1 MVPSPVPA
9 PPFSP
14 PTQTLLPQLP
24 PRGNPFPHNLTAAQ
38 LLSLPHVSILHSSQ
52 PAPPDAPSD
61 LNPFRWGLPEWAAG
75 LAPACL
81 SHQPHFSQAG
91 GGEGKA
97 RNRGWAGDLKSRF
110 QRFWSSLD
118 FLKGLQ
124 DSGKAS
130 VVWFKLVIL
139 SKLRRK
145 ASLGSR
151 VRPSR
156 TRRGQE
162 WETENLSA
170 KGTGYIP

>member
-1 MVPSPVPA
+1 MYLSSGLSCRLWSGKQGAVSSPSPSSLSL
-9 PPFSP
+9 SP

-81 SHQPHFSQAG
+81 NHQPHFTQAG

-97 RNRGWAGDLKSRF
+97 ERGRQGSEAEQGT
-110 QRFWSSLD
+110 SSLD
-118 FLKGLQ
+118 PR
-124 DSGKAS
+124 DSGRALTSWRVCKTQGKPA
-130 VVWFKLVIL
+130 WY
-139 SKLRRK
+139 
-145 ASLGSR
+145 GSN
-151 VRPSR
+151 V
-156 TRRGQE
+156 
-162 WETENLSA
+162 
-170 KGTGYIP
+170 